1 MNKTDQLLALAQA
14 LSDAR
19 PSFFEIKGPSIGDRD
34 TATFMKDL
42 QIRAANAFG
51 DDHSEKEICG
61 KNKLRVD
68 FYFSDEETI
77 VEVALGLRNPLSEYE
92 RDILKAIMANEAGNH
107 VARLVLISK
116 PGALK
121 RLAQPSAAAI
131 RAWAERNHGIKV
143 EIRELISSADNS
155 A

>member
-1 MNKTDQLLALAQA
+1 
-14 LSDAR
+14 
-19 PSFFEIKGPSIGDRD
+19 
-34 TATFMKDL
+34 MKDL